1 MPYKKRKD
9 NLWCVYKHTS
19 PSGGVYIGI
28 TSDYP
33 LARWRNGRGYD
44 CCEVMNKA
52 IKKYG
57 WENFTHEILFDNLT
71 KEEACQ
77 KEIELIAF
85 YKNQGHCYNLAERG
99 TNGLASE
106 ETKKKMSSNRQRK
119 TLMVGGMLFLQ
130 KLNKRQ
136 LKK

>member
-19 PSGGVYIGI
+19 PSDGVYIGI

-52 IKKYG
+52 IKNMAGKILLMKYY
-57 WENFTHEILFDNLT
+57 
-71 KEEACQ
+71 
-77 KEIELIAF
+77 LII
-85 YKNQGHCYNLAERG
+85 
-99 TNGLASE
+99 
-106 ETKKKMSSNRQRK
+106 
-119 TLMVGGMLFLQ
+119 
-130 KLNKRQ
+130 
-136 LKK
+136 

>member
-1 MPYKKRKD
+1 M
-9 NLWCVYKHTS
+9 WCVYKHTS

-57 WENFTHEILFDNLT
+57 WENFTHEILE
-71 KEEACQ
+71 K
-77 KEIELIAF
+77 
-85 YKNQGHCYNLAERG
+85 
-99 TNGLASE
+99 GLS
-106 ETKKKMSSNRQRK
+106 
-119 TLMVGGMLFLQ
+119 
-130 KLNKRQ
+130 
-136 LKK
+136 LKKAWEREKYYINKFDSFGNGYNADEGG

>member
-52 IKKYG
+52 IKNTAGKILLMKYY
-57 WENFTHEILFDNLT
+57 
-71 KEEACQ
+71 
-77 KEIELIAF
+77 LII
-85 YKNQGHCYNLAERG
+85 
-99 TNGLASE
+99 
-106 ETKKKMSSNRQRK
+106 
-119 TLMVGGMLFLQ
+119 
-130 KLNKRQ
+130 
-136 LKK
+136 

>member
-57 WENFTHEILFDNLT
+57 
-71 KEEACQ
+71 
-77 KEIELIAF
+77 
-85 YKNQGHCYNLAERG
+85 
-99 TNGLASE
+99 
-106 ETKKKMSSNRQRK
+106 
-119 TLMVGGMLFLQ
+119 
-130 KLNKRQ
+130 
-136 LKK
+136 